1 MDKAAYRDEIK
12 LKLTGDILELELTDE
27 TIDRVIDSALREI
40 QRYICSTKYVTVP
53 YTQCIDLNKVT
64 DEFKQPIK
72 VNSVSRIYR
81 ANGTIVGDSGTGTSM
96 MDPMQASQWQL
107 ISGLG
112 NINNFQNYAYN
123 LESWLSLLQI
133 RNTLSTDLAFRYDK
147 SSNRLY
153 INVSSG
159 APGSITIEYVPR
171 YDSVE
176 EIVSDYWID
185 SLIRMAVALTKITVG
200 RVRTRY
206 TQSNAL
212 WTQDGAQLLQEGL
225 EEYRALQEYLQA
237 NTQLVYG
244 ID

>member
-1 MDKAAYRDEIK
+1 MDKTAYRNEIK
-12 LKLTGDILELELTDE
+12 LKLTGDILELELSDE
-27 TIDRVIDSALREI
+27 TIDGVIDSALREI
-40 QRYICSTKYVTVP
+40 QRYICSTRYVTTP
-53 YTQCIDLNKVT
+53 YAQCIDLSKVH
-64 DEFKQPIK
+64 DEFGNLIK
-72 VNSVSRIYR
+72 VSSVSRVYR
-81 ANGTIVGDSGTGTSM
+81 ATGTIVGDSMTGTSM

-107 ISGLG
+107 ISGMG
-112 NINNFQNYAYN
+112 NINNLQNYMYN
-123 LESWLSLLQI
+123 FASWATLLQI
-133 RNTLSTDLAFRYDK
+133 RNTLSTDLIFRYDK

-153 INVSSG
+153 INIASG
-159 APGSITIEYVPR
+159 APGNVTIEYVPR
-171 YDSVE
+171 YDTVD

-185 SLIRMAVALTKITVG
+185 ALVRMAVALTKITVG

-206 TQSNAL
+206 TQANAL